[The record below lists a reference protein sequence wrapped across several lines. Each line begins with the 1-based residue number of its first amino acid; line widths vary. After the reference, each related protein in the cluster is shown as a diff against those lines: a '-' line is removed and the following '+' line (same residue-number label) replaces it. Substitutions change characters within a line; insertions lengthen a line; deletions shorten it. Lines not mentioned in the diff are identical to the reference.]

1 MTVVEFFDG
10 VSINNMVSCLTLKPE
25 KIIFIGEKK
34 LMKKQQNIYEN
45 FANKYEVIV
54 SFEYRSINR
63 NSVEQIVSVLSKIIE
78 TEDSC
83 TFDLTGG
90 EDLVLV
96 AMGVVFERYK
106 ETNKVQ
112 MHRFN
117 IRTGLVYD
125 CDNDGDLPNVKLPV
139 ISVADNIM
147 LYGGTIVPYDGEK
160 GTYFWNWNDEFKSD
174 VTQMW
179 EICKV
184 NPGLWNSQVN
194 TFELLYKNYKNDFS
208 EYGVLMNKTKLT
220 ERIKAEKGK
229 CSWVLG
235 LIRALCKNK
244 LITNYYDDEEI
255 VSFEFK
261 NEPIKNCLTKAG
273 TLLELVVSLHASDA
287 CDATGMKKYN
297 DVATGVYIDW
307 DASIHDIK
315 DEEKD
320 TENEIDVM
328 LMRGVVP
335 IFISCK
341 NGYFDETELYKLNT
355 VAERFG
361 GPYSRKVLV
370 STYYGN
376 NSIEGHKYF
385 VQRAKDMNIQL
396 IEDVHNLSNNEFKRK
411 IKNIVF

>member
-1 MTVVEFFDG
+1 M
-10 VSINNMVSCLTLKPE
+10 
-25 KIIFIGEKK
+25 
-34 LMKKQQNIYEN
+34 
-45 FANKYEVIV
+45 
-54 SFEYRSINR
+54 
-63 NSVEQIVSVLSKIIE
+63 
-78 TEDSC
+78 
-83 TFDLTGG
+83 
-90 EDLVLV
+90 
-96 AMGVVFERYK
+96 
-106 ETNKVQ
+106 
-112 MHRFN
+112 
-117 IRTGLVYD
+117 
-125 CDNDGDLPNVKLPV
+125 
-139 ISVADNIM
+139 
-147 LYGGTIVPYDGEK
+147 
-160 GTYFWNWNDEFKSD
+160 
-174 VTQMW
+174 
-179 EICKV
+179 
-184 NPGLWNSQVN
+184 
-194 TFELLYKNYKNDFS
+194 
-208 EYGVLMNKTKLT
+208 
-220 ERIKAEKGK
+220 
-229 CSWVLG
+229 LG